1 MSRSDQIPSA
11 FLRRSG
17 RVLPLITKGLQ
28 SMKRTISS
36 LLLLLGLGLGL
47 SCAAQNVLKGSQVT
61 ETALIDALLIDAPA
75 DASISGAK
83 TRGFR
88 PAVPGGAP
96 TRPADPN
103 AGKASLLITFA
114 TNSAELGPETRGL
127 LDTLARALQSDKLAG
142 FSFRV
147 EGHADARGDA
157 ESNQKLSQQR
167 AEAVAAYIV
176 SNHGL
181 LPERLVP
188 QGKGASEPMNK
199 ARVDA
204 PENRRVTIVTVK
216 N

>member
-1 MSRSDQIPSA
+1 
-11 FLRRSG
+11 
-17 RVLPLITKGLQ
+17 
-28 SMKRTISS
+28 MKLMISS
-36 LLLLLGLGLGL
+36 LLLMLGLTLSPLGH
-47 SCAAQNVLKGSQVT
+47 AQNLLKGSQVT
-61 ETALIDALLIDAPA
+61 EAALIDALVVDAPA
-75 DASISGAK
+75 DGTSGEAK

-88 PAVPGGAP
+88 PAVPGGAA
-96 TRPADPN
+96 PAQANPN

-114 TNSAELGPETRGL
+114 TNSAELGAETKGL

-142 FSFRV
+142 FSFKV

-157 ESNQKLSQQR
+157 ELNQRLSQQR

-181 LPERLVP
+181 LPERLLP
-188 QGKGASEPMNK
+188 QGKGATEPLNK
-199 ARVDA
+199 NRIDA

>member
-1 MSRSDQIPSA
+1 MK
-11 FLRRSG
+11 LMLSG
-17 RVLPLITKGLQ
+17 
-28 SMKRTISS
+28 
-36 LLLLLGLGLGL
+36 LLLMLGLAL
-47 SCAAQNVLKGSQVT
+47 SPVVPAQNVLKGAQVT
-61 ETALIDALLIDAPA
+61 EAALIDALVIDAPA
-75 DASISGAK
+75 GATTGDAK

-96 TRPADPN
+96 AQPANPN

-114 TNSAELGPETRGL
+114 TNSAELDAGTKEL
-127 LDTLARALQSDKLAG
+127 LDTLARALQSDKLVG

-157 ESNQKLSQQR
+157 EANQKLSQQR

-181 LPERLVP
+181 LPERLLP

-199 ARVDA
+199 TRIDA